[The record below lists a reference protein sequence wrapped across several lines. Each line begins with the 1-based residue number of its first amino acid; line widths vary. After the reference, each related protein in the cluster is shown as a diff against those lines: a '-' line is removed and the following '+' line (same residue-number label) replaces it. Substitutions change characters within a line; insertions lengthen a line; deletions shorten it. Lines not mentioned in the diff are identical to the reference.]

1 MAHTYDSVLQHIVG
15 YLHGRLEG
23 APEVHEHSRFVAD
36 LNVDSMEAFEIVGD
50 LEDVYQIVV
59 PLALLQQ
66 GRIQTVE
73 DLTREI
79 VRLLG
84 ERR

>member
-1 MAHTYDSVLQHIVG
+1 MAHTYDSVLRHIIG
-15 YLHGRLEG
+15 YLHGRLER

-36 LNVDSMEAFEIVGD
+36 LSVDSLEAFEIVGD

-66 GRIQTVE
+66 GRIQTVA
-73 DLTREI
+73 DLTKEI
-79 VRLLG
+79 VRLLE
-84 ERR
+84 ERK